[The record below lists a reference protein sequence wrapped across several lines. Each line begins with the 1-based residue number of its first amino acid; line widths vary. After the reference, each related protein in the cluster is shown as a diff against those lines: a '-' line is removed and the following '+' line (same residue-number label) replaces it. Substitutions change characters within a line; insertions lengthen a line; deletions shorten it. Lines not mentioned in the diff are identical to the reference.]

1 MRNQDA
7 RRADGPGLVAH
18 AAGLA
23 AKRVAEEGQP
33 FLMRV
38 AMAARQL
45 HALTMPAILLADDVY
60 RGTHGFPDLLVTV
73 GLAES

>member
-7 RRADGPGLVAH
+7 RQVDGPGLVAH

-33 FLMRV
+33 FLMRRV
-38 AMAARQL
+38 GGVFGLPADGGGARVL
-45 HALTMPAILLADDVY
+45 PADAGV
-60 RGTHGFPDLLVTV
+60 
-73 GLAES
+73 